1 MTLKTG
7 CTANPSENR
16 NSNPSVSALCR
27 LGFYLYK
34 KHLIVEHSLSYD
46 SCITINHVWNDPMI
60 ALKALMLIGGWI
72 ALIVVAHYL
81 TQLWRKL

>member
-1 MTLKTG
+1 
-7 CTANPSENR
+7 
-16 NSNPSVSALCR
+16 
-27 LGFYLYK
+27 
-34 KHLIVEHSLSYD
+34 
-46 SCITINHVWNDPMI
+46 MI

>member
-7 CTANPSENR
+7 CTENPSENR

-34 KHLIVEHSLSYD
+34 KHLIIEHSLSYD
-46 SCITINHVWNDPMI
+46 SYVTINHVWNDPMI

-72 ALIVVAHYL
+72 ALIVL
-81 TQLWRKL
+81 TRLSRKL